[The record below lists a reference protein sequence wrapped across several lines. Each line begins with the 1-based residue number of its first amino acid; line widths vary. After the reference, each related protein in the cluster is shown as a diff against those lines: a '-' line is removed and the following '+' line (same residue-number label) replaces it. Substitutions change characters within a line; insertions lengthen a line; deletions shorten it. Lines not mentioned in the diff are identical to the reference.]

1 VTGACAPVIPPPFG
15 VQAPPTERDTMRA
28 CKCVRALAKHLP
40 LSLFME
46 MTRSHV
52 PLRRPLAVA
61 ISIAHAV
68 LVGSVLACG
77 SDKPIPAGTVTTG
90 RPQAVRPPAPGDPN
104 CPRTGTWQP
113 CGLVDRV
120 AKAGLSIKATNDS
133 ARVAFLPVPGVR
145 YRVALT
151 DTLLAFFFADSA
163 ALAKAIAPLDS
174 LRIAP
179 RSDSLS
185 PWPALPSVIRSGNL
199 LALYFAE
206 SDRQIERLRLAITAG
221 APAVSPP

>member
-1 VTGACAPVIPPPFG
+1 
-15 VQAPPTERDTMRA
+15 
-28 CKCVRALAKHLP
+28 
-40 LSLFME
+40 
-46 MTRSHV
+46 MTRSYTAHKAF
-52 PLRRPLAVA
+52 PLNGTAFALALLA
-61 ISIAHAV
+61 C
-68 LVGSVLACG
+68 GSACG
-77 SDKPIPAGTVTTG
+77 SDKPLPAGTVTTG
-90 RPQAVRPPAPGDPN
+90 APQAVRPPSPGDPN
-104 CPRTGTWQP
+104 CPRTGSWQP

-133 ARVAFLPVPGVR
+133 ARVDFLPVPGVR

-174 LRIAP
+174 LRMAP
-179 RSDSLS
+179 RIDSVL

-221 APAVSPP
+221 APAMSPP

>member
-1 VTGACAPVIPPPFG
+1 
-15 VQAPPTERDTMRA
+15 M
-28 CKCVRALAKHLP
+28 AKHRSP
-40 LSLFME
+40 SLFMG
-46 MTRSHV
+46 MLRSPAPRHEV
-52 PLRRPLAVA
+52 RLFCTALALA
-61 ISIAHAV
+61 LLAC
-68 LVGSVLACG
+68 GSACG
-77 SDKPIPAGTVTTG
+77 SDKPLPAGTVTTG
-90 RPQAVRPPAPGDPN
+90 APQAVRPPSPGDPN
-104 CPRTGTWQP
+104 CPRTGSWQP

-133 ARVAFLPVPGVR
+133 ARVDFLPVPGVR

-174 LRIAP
+174 LRMAP
-179 RSDSLS
+179 RIDSVL

-221 APAVSPP
+221 APAMSPP

>member
-1 VTGACAPVIPPPFG
+1 MAKCPP
-15 VQAPPTERDTMRA
+15 A
-28 CKCVRALAKHLP
+28 
-40 LSLFME
+40 SLLTA
-46 MTRSHV
+46 MTRSRA
-52 PLRRPLAVA
+52 LRRHWPAVCTAFA
-61 ISIAHAV
+61 IT
-68 LVGSVLACG
+68 VLACG

-90 RPQAVRPPAPGDPN
+90 APQAVRPPSPGDPN

-113 CGLVDRV
+113 CGLLDRV
-120 AKAGLSIKATNDS
+120 VKAGLSIKATNDS

-151 DTLLAFFFADSA
+151 DTLLAFFFKDSS

-174 LRIAP
+174 LRMAP

-185 PWPALPSVIRSGNL
+185 PWPAPPSVIRSGNL
-199 LALYFAE
+199 LALYFAD